1 MGPGVHAGLG
11 VRGRVGGWGVTGIK
25 QRELG
30 LSGSH
35 PTVVSV
41 PLTSVDDLLDGF
53 GHLPLEQGVED
64 FDQEDEA
71 GAEHDE
77 GPGQQNQPHGQVR
90 QRRVREEVLACP
102 TARLGEGLG
111 PARPRSQTCPHQ
123 AAPHSPTASPGPPS
137 ALCPGLP
144 DPQHPQPYKHPPPDP
159 LTFLPG
165 DVVEDP
171 NAITAAMSRS
181 RAVWRHPYPTGSSLQ
196 GAGRLWVSPQHL
208 HQPTALHG
216 GAFRGGSGW
225 PDCPPPSTIARP

>member
-1 MGPGVHAGLG
+1 MQDWGLEVGLG
-11 VRGRVGGWGVTGIK
+11 WGMTGVK
-25 QRELG
+25 QRGLG

-35 PTVVSV
+35 PTVLV

-111 PARPRSQTCPHQ
+111 PAQPRSQTCPHQ
-123 AAPHSPTASPGPPS
+123 AAPHSPTASPGSPS

-144 DPQHPQPYKHPPPDP
+144 DPQHPQPYKHPLQIHSHFCLVTLWRIPMP
-159 LTFLPG
+159 LLLQCPEAVQFGGTPTALAA
-165 DVVEDP
+165 VCRER
-171 NAITAAMSRS
+171 AI
-181 RAVWRHPYPTGSSLQ
+181 
-196 GAGRLWVSPQHL
+196 LWVSP
-208 HQPTALHG
+208 
-216 GAFRGGSGW
+216 
-225 PDCPPPSTIARP
+225 

>member
-1 MGPGVHAGLG
+1 MTGV
-11 VRGRVGGWGVTGIK
+11 K
-25 QRELG
+25 QRGLG

-35 PTVVSV
+35 PTVLV

-111 PARPRSQTCPHQ
+111 PAQPRSQTCPHQ
-123 AAPHSPTASPGPPS
+123 AAPHSPTAFTWLSFSPMPRASRPTAPP
-137 ALCPGLP
+137 AL
-144 DPQHPQPYKHPPPDP
+144 QAPPPDP
-159 LTFLPG
+159 LTLLPG

-171 NAITAAMSRS
+171 NAITAAVSRS
-181 RAVWRHPYPTGSSLQ
+181 RAVWRHSYRTGSCLQ
-196 GAGRLWVSPQHL
+196 GAGNSVGESIASSPASAHR
-208 HQPTALHG
+208 PPW
-216 GAFRGGSGW
+216 GASRGNLAGQ
-225 PDCPPPSTIARP
+225 PPSPSAIARP

>member
-11 VRGRVGGWGVTGIK
+11 VRGRVGGWGVTGVK

-35 PTVVSV
+35 PAAVSV

-144 DPQHPQPYKHPPPDP
+144 DPQHPQPYKHPLQTHSHFCLVTLWRIPMPLLLQCPEAVQFGGTPTPP
-159 LTFLPG
+159 
-165 DVVEDP
+165 
-171 NAITAAMSRS
+171 AAVCRE
-181 RAVWRHPYPTGSSLQ
+181 RAGC
-196 GAGRLWVSPQHL
+196 G
-208 HQPTALHG
+208 
-216 GAFRGGSGW
+216 
-225 PDCPPPSTIARP
+225 